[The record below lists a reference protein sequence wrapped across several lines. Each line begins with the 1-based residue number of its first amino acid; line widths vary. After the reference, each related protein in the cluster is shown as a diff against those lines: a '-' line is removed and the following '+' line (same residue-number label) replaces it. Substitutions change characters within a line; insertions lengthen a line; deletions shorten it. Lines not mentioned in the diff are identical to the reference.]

1 MTSRTARLPSR
12 SSLTATRCAIA
23 VLLTASA
30 VAVQPAWAARLGHS
44 RVVSAQ
50 NAPLQVLIPLTDLT
64 PDERTSLRIAVADA
78 EAWQRAGLKP
88 PVSLGSMRL
97 TAEAGADASQR
108 IVRLTSAEVATDPA
122 VDVLLSVGS
131 GAGQRL
137 VQLTVMQSAQGFPG
151 LTSQATVGTP
161 ARAGGGAGGSVAVR
175 QGDTLYGIAQSHAL
189 ADATIYQ
196 MLVALWRANPQ
207 AFIGNNMN
215 RVKAGARLVVP
226 DASTVRA
233 IDPGEARRI
242 FLEQAEAYARYRA
255 GLAGAAGRGTAA
267 VPAPTTSGQVG
278 SGAPA
283 VQPDAGAQDR
293 LRLSSGV
300 PGQGAEA
307 AAQSRADAETSAA
320 KATQDARSRVDELER
335 NVKDLNAALAQQGQG
350 AGGTGAGAAAGGSG
364 LTVTGLNLPGGPGAI
379 AQVGQ
384 STGRGA
390 GANGQAGGGVAA
402 GGQASA
408 PGQAGG
414 QAGAGGQSGA
424 NGQMGANG
432 QPAAN
437 ANAAVG
443 AGGQPGAVGA
453 GAGAGTGAGTNAG
466 GGTGTGASTSSGDSG
481 AAGQG
486 ATGQSGGNGQGNAG
500 AGAPGANAGGNP
512 GTGTDTANSAAGSAN
527 NQGAAGAAISGAA
540 AGSGAGAAGTAGP
553 GGAGGGTG
561 ASGTAGT
568 GGAGGGT
575 GASGTAGPGGAN
587 SGTGGANSS
596 TGAGSATGVTGAG
609 SNSGA
614 SSSNSGASTPGANPS
629 GSAAP
634 PSTPGSVNLGGAS
647 DADRAA
653 GANGGNGVSAGGKAA
668 QPTSALPRWLSDN
681 LLIFMTLVLTLI
693 AFVIAWLL
701 RRAGAR
707 RNDDE
712 DDGMDE
718 DLYATE
724 IDPAVIDRRLD
735 GIDLDLDSKPTDASI
750 RREPGV
756 APRNPVRS

>member
-1 MTSRTARLPSR
+1 MTSRNARLSPR

-50 NAPLQVLIPLTDLT
+50 NAPLQVVIPLTDLT
-64 PDERTSLRIAVADA
+64 PDERASLRIAVADA

-88 PVSLGSMRL
+88 PVSLASMRL
-97 TAEAGADASQR
+97 TAEVGADASQR

-122 VDVLLSVGS
+122 VDVLLSIGS

-151 LTSQATVGTP
+151 LTSQATVGTS
-161 ARAGGGAGGSVAVR
+161 ARGSGGGGSVAVR

-307 AAQSRADAETSAA
+307 AAQSRADAETSSA

-350 AGGTGAGAAAGGSG
+350 GQGAGGSGAGASGAGASGAGGSG
-364 LTVTGLNLPGGPGAI
+364 LTVTGLTLPGGPGAI
-379 AQVGQ
+379 AQAGQ
-384 STGRGA
+384 GAGGGA
-390 GANGQAGGGVAA
+390 GAGGQGAGGVAA

-408 PGQAGG
+408 TGQAGG
-414 QAGAGGQSGA
+414 QAAAGGQFGASGQA
-424 NGQMGANG
+424 GPNG

-437 ANAAVG
+437 ATTG
-443 AGGQPGAVGA
+443 AGGQPGTMGA
-453 GAGAGTGAGTNAG
+453 GAGARTGAGTDAG
-466 GGTGTGASTSSGDSG
+466 SNTGTGSGEAG

-486 ATGQSGGNGQGNAG
+486 GATGQPGGNVQGNAG
-500 AGAPGANAGGNP
+500 AGATGANAGANT
-512 GTGTDTANSAAGSAN
+512 GTGMDTGNAAVGSAN
-527 NQGAAGAAISGAA
+527 NPGSAGAANSGGA
-540 AGSGAGAAGTAGP
+540 AGSG
-553 GGAGGGTG
+553 GAGSGSA
-561 ASGTAGT
+561 ASGTAGA
-568 GGAGGGT
+568 GGAT
-575 GASGTAGPGGAN
+575 
-587 SGTGGANSS
+587 SS
-596 TGAGSATGVTGAG
+596 TGASTGTGPTGAG
-609 SNSGA
+609 SNSGT
-614 SSSNSGASTPGANPS
+614 SSSNPGASTPGANPS
-629 GSAAP
+629 GSATA
-634 PSTPGSVNLGGAS
+634 SSASGSANLGGAA

-653 GANGGNGVSAGGKAA
+653 GATSANGGNSASAGGKAA

-681 LLIFMTLVLTLI
+681 LLIVMTLVLTLI

-707 RNDDE
+707 REDDE
-712 DDGMDE
+712 DDDLDE

-724 IDPAVIDRRLD
+724 IDPAAIDRRLD

-756 APRNPVRS
+756 APRNPARS